1 MNVIVPFVTVEKAL
15 ADAAQ
20 AVEAKLD
27 RLLPEPAGP
36 EARLAEAMR
45 YSIMA
50 GGKRLRPFLVM
61 ASAEL
66 FGVAQE
72 CALRVAAAVECVHT
86 YSLIHDDLPAMDND
100 DMRRG
105 QPTAHIK
112 FDEATAILAGDALL
126 TIAFEILSHESCHAD
141 PRVRLELIRCLAQ
154 ASGHQGMVGGQM
166 IDLAAAT
173 TDMDLAAIT
182 RLQNMKT
189 GALICFSAE
198 AGAILGR
205 ATPAKRHALK
215 GYAQNLGLA
224 FQIADDLLDVEG
236 DPEAMG
242 KRAGKDAAAGKAT
255 FVAAL
260 GVERAR
266 LQAGLLVDQ
275 AIAHLEPF
283 GEQAGLLRAVARF
296 AINRS
301 R

>member
-1 MNVIVPFVTVEKAL
+1 MNAIVPPVDVEAAL
-15 ADAAQ
+15 AQ
-20 AVEAKLD
+20 ASEALERKLS
-27 RLLPEPAGP
+27 RLLPEAAGI

-45 YSIMA
+45 YSALA

-66 FGVAQE
+66 FGVAQD
-72 CALRVAAAVECVHT
+72 CVLRTACAVECVHT

-105 QPTAHIK
+105 QPSAHIK

-126 TIAFEILSHESCHAD
+126 TLAFDILSHEATHAD
-141 PRVRLELIRCLAQ
+141 PRVRIELVRCLAQ
-154 ASGHQGMVGGQM
+154 ASGFHGMVGGQM
-166 IDLAAAT
+166 IDLEAEHR
-173 TDMDLAAIT
+173 DMDVAAIT

-189 GALICFSAE
+189 GALICYSAE

-205 ATPAKRHALK
+205 ASPIKRHALK

-224 FQIADDLLDVEG
+224 FQIADDLLDIEG
-236 DPEAMG
+236 DPATLG
-242 KRAGKDAAAGKAT
+242 KHVGKDAKAGKST
-255 FVAAL
+255 LVAAL

-266 LQAGLLVDQ
+266 LQANLLVEQ
-275 AIAHLEPF
+275 AIEHLDIF

-296 AINRS
+296 VINRS